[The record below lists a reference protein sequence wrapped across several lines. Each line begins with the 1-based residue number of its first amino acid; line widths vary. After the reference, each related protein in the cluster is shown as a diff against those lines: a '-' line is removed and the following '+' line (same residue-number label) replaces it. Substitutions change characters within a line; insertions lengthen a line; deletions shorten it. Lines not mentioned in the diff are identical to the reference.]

1 MIATLHRAWLER
13 LRAEWKIVNQEKL
26 SGRLQPPVLT
36 IDPAPALVPL
46 FPVSHGAV
54 RLGRWDQQGRIL
66 GISERHIWEHPWD
79 EVLETLRHEIAHQV
93 AHELLG
99 AADETPHGPTFAQAC
114 KLVGAQAAASGRPGT
129 MDRSEADRILGK
141 VRKLLALAASPNA
154 HEAEN
159 AMAAA
164 NTLLLKY
171 NLELTGSTHSNYG
184 YRRVGRSAAA
194 LPVEWKLVASILSR
208 FFFVEC
214 IWVSVYNARRD
225 RQERM
230 LELVGGETN
239 LELAAYVHD
248 FLQNASEALW
258 TQQRRSLKQAG
269 PTARREFVAGVL
281 MGFKDK
287 LQAERATNAGK
298 GLVWVGDPELK
309 HWFRERHPSTRSLSG
324 GGVRRGAAHE
334 AGMEAGRSLRIHKG
348 MHTHG
353 PGGKL
358 LGR

>member
-1 MIATLHRAWLER
+1 MIERLHHAWLQR
-13 LRAEWKIVNQEKL
+13 LRTEWQTVNRDKL
-26 SGRLQPPVLT
+26 GGRLQPPVLT
-36 IDPAPALVPL
+36 IDPARPGAEK
-46 FPVSHGAV
+46 AV
-54 RLGRWDQQGRIL
+54 RLGHWDRHARIL
-66 GISERHIWEHPWD
+66 GISERHIWDHPWD
-79 EVLETLRHEIAHQV
+79 EVLETLKHEIAHQA

-99 AADETPHGPTFAQAC
+99 ATEEVPHGPTFAQAC
-114 KLVGAQAAASGRPGT
+114 RLVGVSAAATGRPDLQ
-129 MDRSEADRILGK
+129 DRSEADRILGK

-154 HEAEN
+154 HEAET

-171 NLELTGSTHSNYG
+171 NLELTGQADPGYG
-184 YRRVGRSAAA
+184 FRRVGRSAAA
-194 LPVEWKLVASILSR
+194 LPVEWKLVASILSQ

-230 LELVGGETN
+230 LELVGGDTN
-239 LELAAYVHD
+239 LELAVYVHD
-248 FLQNASEALW
+248 FLQHACDGLW
-258 TQQRRSLKQAG
+258 HAQQRALQHKG
-269 PTARREFVAGVL
+269 PTARREFMAGVL
-281 MGFKDK
+281 MGFQDK
-287 LQAERATNAGK
+287 LKQERAHNAGR

-309 HWFRERHPSTRSLSG
+309 HWFRDRHPSTRSLTG

-353 PGGKL
+353 ASGKL
-358 LGR
+358 LTR